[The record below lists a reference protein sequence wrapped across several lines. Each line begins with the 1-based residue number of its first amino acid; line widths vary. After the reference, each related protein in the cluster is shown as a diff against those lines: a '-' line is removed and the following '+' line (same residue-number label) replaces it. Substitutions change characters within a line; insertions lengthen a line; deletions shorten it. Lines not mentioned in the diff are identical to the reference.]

1 MKTKDW
7 LVFTLLG
14 VIWGSS
20 FLWIK
25 IAVQEITPILLVSF
39 RLLFG
44 GVGLA
49 IAALFL
55 RPEWPRQRRIWLFLI
70 LFGFTNNA
78 IPYVLISWG
87 EQFIDSGVAAI
98 LNSTTPLFTM
108 VVAHFF
114 LHDDRITPTRLGGLL
129 IGFIGIIILV
139 SRDFQSGMQVN
150 ILSQVAV
157 LIASALYAISS
168 VLARRTT
175 RGVQPIVQGLIPL
188 PGAGAF
194 LWITTLAIYRPLTL
208 PKLPITWVAILWLG
222 LLGTAIAF
230 LLYFYLLNSVG
241 PTRTTLVTYVFPLV
255 GVILGVVLLNEALN
269 WQLILGG
276 TLVVSSIIVVNR
288 KSSKGIIG
296 R

>member
-7 LVFTLLG
+7 LAFILLG

-25 IAVQEITPILLVSF
+25 IAVQEISPILLVSF

-44 GVGLA
+44 AVGLA
-49 IAALFL
+49 VAALFL
-55 RPEWPRQRRIWLFLI
+55 QPKWPRQRRIWLFLI

-87 EQFIDSGVAAI
+87 EQFIDSGVAAV

-108 VVAHFF
+108 ILAHFY
-114 LHDDRITPTRLGGLL
+114 LHDDRITPARLSGLL
-129 IGFIGIIILV
+129 IGFVGIIILV
-139 SRDFQSGMQVN
+139 SRDIQPGMHFNV
-150 ILSQVAV
+150 LGQVAV
-157 LIASALYAISS
+157 LIASALYAGSS

-175 RGVQPIVQGLIPL
+175 RGIQPIVQGLIPL
-188 PGAGAF
+188 PGAGAAMW
-194 LWITTLAIYRPLTL
+194 LTTLALYRPIT
-208 PKLPITWVAILWLG
+208 PPQLPITWAAILWLG
-222 LLGTAIAF
+222 LLGTALAF

-241 PTRTTLVTYVFPLV
+241 PTRTALVTYVFPLV
-255 GVILGVVLLNEALN
+255 GVILGVVLLQEALN

-276 TLVVSSIIVVNR
+276 ALVVSSIVLVNR
-288 KSSKGIIG
+288 RST
-296 R
+296 

>member
-1 MKTKDW
+1 LKTKDW
-7 LVFTLLG
+7 LVFILLG

-25 IAVQEITPILLVSF
+25 IAIQEISPILLVSL

-44 GVGLA
+44 AIGLA

-55 RPEWPRQRRIWLFLI
+55 RPEWPRQRKIWFFLI

-87 EQFIDSGVAAI
+87 EKFIDSGVAAI

-114 LHDDRITPTRLGGLL
+114 LHDDRITPARLTGLL
-129 IGFIGIIILV
+129 IGFLGIIILV
-139 SRDFQSGMQVN
+139 SRDIQPGLQFN
-150 ILSQVAV
+150 ILGQVAV
-157 LIASALYAISS
+157 LIASALYAVSS

-175 RGVQPIVQGLIPL
+175 RGIQPVVQGLIPL
-188 PGAGAF
+188 PGADAF
-194 LWITTLAIYRPLTL
+194 LWLTTLALYRPLTL
-208 PKLPITWVAILWLG
+208 PKLPITWAAILWLG
-222 LLGTAIAF
+222 LLGTALAF
-230 LLYFYLLNSVG
+230 LLYFYLLNTVG

-255 GVILGVVLLNEALN
+255 GVVLGVVLLKETLN

-276 TLVVSSIIVVNR
+276 SLVVSSIIVVNR
-288 KSSKGIIG
+288 KTK
-296 R
+296 

>member
-7 LVFTLLG
+7 FVFLLLG

-44 GVGLA
+44 AIGLGF
-49 IAALFL
+49 AALFF
-55 RPEWPRQRRIWLFLI
+55 RPEWPHQRRIWLFLV
-70 LFGFTNNA
+70 LFGFTNSA
-78 IPYVLISWG
+78 IPYILISWG

-108 VVAHFF
+108 IIAHFF
-114 LHDDRITPTRLGGLL
+114 LHDDRITPARLGGLL
-129 IGFIGIIILV
+129 IGFFGIVILV
-139 SRDFQSGMQVN
+139 SRDIQPGMHFN
-150 ILSQVAV
+150 ILGQVAV
-157 LIASALYAISS
+157 LIASVLYAGSS

-175 RGVQPIVQGLIPL
+175 RGIQPIVQGLIPL
-188 PGAGAF
+188 PGADAV
-194 LWITTLAIYRPLTL
+194 LWFTTLAFFRPITL
-208 PKLPITWVAILWLG
+208 PRLPITWVAIIWLG
-222 LLGTAIAF
+222 LLGTAVAF

-255 GVILGVVLLNEALN
+255 GVILGVVLLKETLN

-276 TLVVSSIIVVNR
+276 SLVVSSIIVVNR
-288 KSSKGIIG
+288 KSSKSIIG